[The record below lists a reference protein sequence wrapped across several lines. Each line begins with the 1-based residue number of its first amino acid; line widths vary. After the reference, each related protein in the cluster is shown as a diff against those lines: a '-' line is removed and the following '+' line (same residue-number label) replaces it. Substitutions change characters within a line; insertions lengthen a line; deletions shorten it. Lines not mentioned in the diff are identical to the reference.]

1 MNMLLIIGGLV
12 IGAIIV
18 ALIMGGAEY
27 DELRR
32 QVRHDLDQP
41 NPRGDLR

>member
-1 MNMLLIIGGLV
+1 MNMLLIIAGLV
-12 IGAIIV
+12 LAAIV
-18 ALIMGGAEY
+18 VTWVLGGSEL

-32 QVRHDLDQP
+32 QQDLDQP